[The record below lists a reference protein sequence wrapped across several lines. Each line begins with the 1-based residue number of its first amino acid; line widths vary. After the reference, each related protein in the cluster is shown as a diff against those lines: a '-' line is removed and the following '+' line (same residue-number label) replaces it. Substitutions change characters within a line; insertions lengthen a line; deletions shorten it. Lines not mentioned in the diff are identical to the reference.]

1 MILLYTLPDNITN
14 MLHSN
19 KILYN
24 ISSFLYIKNELF
36 TKIHIKCVRTLLNN
50 ILKFITEI
58 KIINVLRVYNIEQI
72 LYSFA
77 EIVNIFGL
85 DSSAL
90 AKIRKMNND
99 NAEYGIHY
107 TVFTD
112 KTGMVTGIDMKIWTT
127 DKLAKLN
134 LKLIIKYGNFNLDI
148 TWAYK
153 NKDGVY
159 VNYNRTEDILIARE
173 EIKSILIEYV
183 SNQYFNI
190 ISI

>member
-1 MILLYTLPDNITN
+1 MYTLPDNINN

-36 TKIHIKCVRTLLNN
+36 TKIRIKCVRTLLNK
-50 ILKFITEI
+50 ILKLITEI

-85 DSSAL
+85 DSLDL

-99 NAEYGIHY
+99 TAEYGIHY
-107 TVFTD
+107 TIFTD
-112 KTGMVTGIDMKIWTT
+112 KDDMVTGIDMKIWTT

>member
-1 MILLYTLPDNITN
+1 MYTLPDNINN

-36 TKIHIKCVRTLLNN
+36 TKIHIKCVRTLLNK
-50 ILKFITEI
+50 ILKLITEI

-85 DSSAL
+85 DYLDL

-107 TVFTD
+107 TIFTD
-112 KTGMVTGIDMKIWTT
+112 KDNMVTGIDMKIWTT